1 MPKKTVVERQIHAK
15 YLSRDNWEKS
25 AYNTDTVGLP
35 PTALFADSKLLFLC
49 IIWSISIR
57 FQIAYICLKTMR
69 NSNQTNEPTYC
80 FKKHYNSVSEKSLR
94 IVILKKYWKLMK
106 YYQFNAI
113 RQSSRK
119 WSDYAKRDYAKK
131 DRKCKLGMHCT
142 FVA

>member
-1 MPKKTVVERQIHAK
+1 MPKKTVVNRQINAK
-15 YLSRDNWEKS
+15 YLWRDNWEKS

-57 FQIAYICLKTMR
+57 FQIAYICFKNMR

-80 FKKHYNSVSEKSLR
+80 FQNIITVWVKRVLKLLFK
-94 IVILKKYWKLMK
+94 KKYWKLMK